1 MEKTVREKVL
11 QILTEKRVQY
21 NGKKGKENTKM
32 SDKELF
38 KAIKKFEEENN
49 LKEVR
54 EVNIILRKIKGIC
67 RDYQIC
73 KKDGKRCPF
82 LTDED
87 YCIFSDSP
95 PEAWEIK

>member
-1 MEKTVREKVL
+1 
-11 QILTEKRVQY
+11 
-21 NGKKGKENTKM
+21 M

-38 KAIKKFEEENN
+38 KAIKEYGEENN
-49 LKEVR
+49 LKEAR
-54 EVNIILRKIKGIC
+54 EANIILRKIKDIC
-67 RDYQIC
+67 RDYQFC
-73 KKDGKRCPF
+73 TKDNKHKRCPF